1 MNKYKR
7 EGERVE
13 QRSAWCSG
21 QVMSDFY
28 FLFVV
33 LHSTGNLAAGEVNTS
48 IWYSEA
54 PVMFRG
60 KSREGLG
67 YRYYRQT

>member
-1 MNKYKR
+1 M
-7 EGERVE
+7 E

-33 LHSTGNLAAGEVNTS
+33 LHSTGNLAAGEV
-48 IWYSEA
+48 YSEA

-67 YRYYRQT
+67 YRYYLVTAKPELDTGVQFSLV

>member
-1 MNKYKR
+1 M
-7 EGERVE
+7 E

-33 LHSTGNLAAGEVNTS
+33 LHSTGNLAAGEV
-48 IWYSEA
+48 YSEA

-67 YRYYRQT
+67 YGF